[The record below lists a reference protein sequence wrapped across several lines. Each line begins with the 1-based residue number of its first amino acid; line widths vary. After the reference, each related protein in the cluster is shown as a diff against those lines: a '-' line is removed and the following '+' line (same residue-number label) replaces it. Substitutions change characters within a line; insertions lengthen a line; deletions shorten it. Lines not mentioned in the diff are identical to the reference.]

1 VRELFALASLK
12 LRRGK
17 PPAPSASFNFRYI
30 NKSSF
35 NGAVLS
41 SLSNFCICI
50 LSTILFFSIKKY
62 FSALR
67 KLKQKDHK
75 FEGRL
80 GYIYI

>member
-1 VRELFALASLK
+1 
-12 LRRGK
+12 
-17 PPAPSASFNFRYI
+17 
-30 NKSSF
+30 
-35 NGAVLS
+35 
-41 SLSNFCICI
+41 

-80 GYIYI
+80 GYIYIYSKTMEGNKEGRKRGKEGGRK